1 MSWVRELFLMNLEI
15 LKTPKM
21 GFLVRSE
28 FLKKKFLVMIFFLI
42 FVFCVSIELLKYE
55 NTIIIVDDANPAN
68 NFSEWFLFLNYGK
81 TLMSN
86 ESWLFLFI
94 WLSSYLSKYQMKE
107 WIHAAISQ
115 NEMSFAKV
123 HFCAAAFTYDAM

>member
-1 MSWVRELFLMNLEI
+1 MN
-15 LKTPKM
+15 
-21 GFLVRSE
+21 
-28 FLKKKFLVMIFFLI
+28 FFLI

-55 NTIIIVDDANPAN
+55 NTIIVDHANPAN

-94 WLSSYLSKYQMKE
+94 WLSSYLSKYQMKQ

-115 NEMSFAKV
+115 NRPLLAKV
-123 HFCAAAFTYDAM
+123 AFCDQAFS